1 MLNLFVKVYQVI
13 MQNDNK
19 YSIDNNP
26 VSKAQQA
33 TRGFVQVWHDGSK
46 FGNKTQFNLS
56 SGSTEII

>member
-26 VSKAQQA
+26 VSKASCCA
-33 TRGFVQVWHDGSK
+33 SFKKNRTKIENSGKNNEKNTR
-46 FGNKTQFNLS
+46 NN
-56 SGSTEII
+56 